1 MIPKL
6 FQWLLG
12 VGAILSVW
20 LAVVLEYI
28 NINSS
33 DSFKTLFI
41 LPLPIIL
48 LVIFAIYSLAVIIY
62 RVSIF
67 NNCEEASEE
76 LKKQIEEAKVDLKKK
91 GFKFDSS

>member
-1 MIPKL
+1 MLHKNFFFYVIVYLQIPKL

-33 DSFKTLFI
+33 DSFKTLYI
-41 LPLPIIL
+41 LP
-48 LVIFAIYSLAVIIY
+48 
-62 RVSIF
+62 VS
-67 NNCEEASEE
+67 AST
-76 LKKQIEEAKVDLKKK
+76 
-91 GFKFDSS
+91 